1 MKTLLRFLLL
11 LALLLPVFCVQ
22 AQPVITLRSTMYVQ
36 DSSATDVW
44 GYYDA
49 NTNRE
54 YALVGSWHAV
64 SIIDVTDPDAPFYVA
79 FMDSIDG
86 FDIKVHD
93 HYFYAVNGNA
103 NGMAN
108 VVDIADPTNPVVV
121 GQFPNAHNIWIDED
135 GFLEAAFPKL
145 TIYDLNVI
153 PEQPQFV
160 WEDTTGDGH
169 DVLVIGDTMYYYEG
183 YNGFWIYEISD
194 HSNPVLMSQTI
205 DPAVSYSHSGFPTKD
220 RHYMLL
226 CDELATHPTAD
237 ITVWDISDLQNITKI
252 DEYADST
259 AIVHNTFII
268 GNYAYTSYYHQGFRI
283 FDIRDPYNIQLV
295 ANYVTYPDTSIE
307 AFGGDFGVYPYAPS
321 GNIYCS
327 DMTYGLFVFSV
338 DTSVV
343 GNTPNVQVA
352 PLKLQAY
359 PNPMRQ
365 QQTVVVNVEKPGSVE
380 FKLLDV
386 QGRILKNWKETALI
400 SGENQFEWEQA
411 GLSPGIY
418 SLQVHT
424 EGKNAVLKV
433 VIAKE

>member
-1 MKTLLRFLLL
+1 MKTFVRFFVLLAFLLPAI
-11 LALLLPVFCVQ
+11 ALQ

-44 GYYDA
+44 GYFDA

-54 YALVGSWHAV
+54 YALVGSWNAV

-79 FMDSIDG
+79 FMDSVDG
-86 FDIKVHD
+86 FDIKVWD

-135 GFLEAAFPKL
+135 GFLEAAYPQL
-145 TIYDLNVI
+145 TIYDLNII

-160 WEDTTGDGH
+160 WGDTTGVGH
-169 DVLVIGDTMYYYEG
+169 DVLVIGDTMYFYEG

-205 DPAVSYSHSGFPTKD
+205 DPAVSYAHSGFPTKD

-226 CDELATHPTAD
+226 CDELAQHPTPD
-237 ITVWDISDLQNITKI
+237 ITVWDISNLQNITKV
-252 DEYADST
+252 DQYADST

-268 GNYAYTSYYHQGFRI
+268 GNYAYTSYYMQGFRI
-283 FDIRDPYNIQLV
+283 FDIRDPYNIELV
-295 ANYVTYPDTSIE
+295 ANYETFPDTSYE
-307 AFGGDFGVYPYAPS
+307 AYGGDFGIYPYAPS

-343 GNTPNVQVA
+343 SNGENVNVA
-352 PLKLQAY
+352 PLKLRSF
-359 PNPMRQ
+359 PNPMVN
-365 QQTVVVNVEKPGSVE
+365 QQTVVVTAEKPGDVA
-380 FKLLDV
+380 FRLLDV
-386 QGRILKNWKETALI
+386 QGRVLKQWTEKAAKI
-400 SGENQFEWEQA
+400 GENNFEWQQE
-411 GLSPGIY
+411 GLATGIY
-418 SLQVHT
+418 SLQVHSD
-424 EGKNAVLKV
+424 GKNAVLKV
-433 VIAKE
+433 VIVKE